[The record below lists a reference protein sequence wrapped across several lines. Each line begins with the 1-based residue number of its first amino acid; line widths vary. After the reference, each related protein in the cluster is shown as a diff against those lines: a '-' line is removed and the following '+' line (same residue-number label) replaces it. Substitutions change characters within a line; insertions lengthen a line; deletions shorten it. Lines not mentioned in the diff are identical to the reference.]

1 MRRFKNRACP
11 DCKGEAA
18 GALRPGVFKAFSS
31 GYAEDAGPVLVGA
44 TACFGERVT
53 FKSKCDYQWLSE
65 VGSSYSKMIRLL
77 ITQALAASTAGSMN
91 HSVPSPNA

>member
-1 MRRFKNRACP
+1 MRRFKNRACL

-18 GALRPGVFKAFSS
+18 CALRPGVFKAFSS

-53 FKSKCDYQWLSE
+53 LKSKCDYQ
-65 VGSSYSKMIRLL
+65 
-77 ITQALAASTAGSMN
+77 
-91 HSVPSPNA
+91 